1 MKQKKSLFRVAVMLL
16 SVLLC
21 SGMLSSC
28 IPADAS
34 QPDEADI
41 RLIQLEP
48 PKEGQDI
55 AIFETN
61 KGTIKMMLFTEETPQ
76 TVAHFK
82 TLINAGFYDGRA
94 IAKIDQT
101 TKTIYSGIDETTD
114 TNGRLMTEDGKD
126 VPIETHMN
134 LWHFSGAVSAYQ
146 NVTGFNS
153 KYTNSDSRF
162 FIVGTKEAFDQTVFQ
177 LEDQGFPQVV
187 RDAYEQ
193 VGGLLEYTGCFT
205 VFAQVYEGLDV
216 VDDMIENTPLEEDS
230 VVPAEEL
237 YIIKATLST
246 YSSENP

>member
-1 MKQKKSLFRVAVMLL
+1 MNHNKRIVRLVTLLL

-21 SGMLSSC
+21 CGMLSAC

-34 QPDEADI
+34 QPNEADI
-41 RLIQLEP
+41 ELVQLSA

-94 IAKIDQT
+94 IAKIDEA
-101 TKTIYSGIDETTD
+101 TKTIYTGVDETTD
-114 TNGRLMTEDGKD
+114 THGRLMTENGKD
-126 VPIETHMN
+126 VPIETHIN
-134 LWHFSGAVSAYQ
+134 LWHFTGAVSAYQ

-162 FIVGTKEAFDQTVFQ
+162 FIVGTKEAFDQTIFQ

-187 RDAYEQ
+187 RDAYQE

-205 VFAQVYEGLDV
+205 VFAHVYEGLDV
-216 VDDMIENTPLEEDS
+216 VDDMIANTKMQEDS
-230 VVPAEEL
+230 VVPAEEV

>member
-1 MKQKKSLFRVAVMLL
+1 MTKHKRIVCAMTLLF

-21 SGMLSSC
+21 CGMFSAC

-34 QPDEADI
+34 QPNEADI

-48 PKEGQDI
+48 PKDGQDI

-82 TLINAGFYDGRA
+82 TLIQAGFYDGRE
-94 IAKIDQT
+94 IAKIDRA
-101 TKTIYSGIDETTD
+101 TKTLYTGIDETTD
-114 TNGRLMTEDGKD
+114 THGRLMTENGKD

-162 FIVGTKEAFDQTVFQ
+162 FIVGTKEPFDQTIFQ
-177 LEDQGFPQVV
+177 LEDQGFPQVI
-187 RDAYEQ
+187 RDAYEE
-193 VGGLLEYTGCFT
+193 VGGLLEYSGCFT
-205 VFAQVYEGLDV
+205 VFAHVYEGMDV
-216 VDDMIENTPLEEDS
+216 VDDIIANTQLKTDS
-230 VVPAEEL
+230 VIPEEEL
-237 YIIKATLST
+237 YIVKATLST
-246 YSSENP
+246 YDADQP

>member
-1 MKQKKSLFRVAVMLL
+1 MKHNKRTFRIAALIL
-16 SVLLC
+16 SVLFCCGLF
-21 SGMLSSC
+21 SGC

-34 QPDEADI
+34 QPDEAEI
-41 RLIQLEP
+41 ELIQLEP

-61 KGTIKMMLFTEETPQ
+61 WGTIKMMLFTEETPQ
-76 TVAHFK
+76 TVEHFK
-82 TLINAGFYDGRA
+82 TLINAGFYDGRE

-101 TKTIYSGIDETTD
+101 TKTIYTGVDETTD
-114 TNGRLMTEDGKD
+114 TYGRLMTEDGKD
-126 VPIETHMN
+126 VPIETSIN
-134 LWHFSGAVSAYQ
+134 LWHFTGAVSAYQ
-146 NVTGFNS
+146 NVSGFNS

-162 FIVGTKEAFDQTVFQ
+162 FIVGTKEVFDQTVFQ
-177 LEDQGFPQVV
+177 LEYQEFPQAV
-187 RDAYEQ
+187 REAYEE

-216 VDDMIENTPLEEDS
+216 VDDMIANAKLEEDS
-230 VVPAEEL
+230 AVPAEDL

>member
-1 MKQKKSLFRVAVMLL
+1 MKTHKRLLRVWFLL
-16 SVLLC
+16 MGILLC
-21 SGMLSSC
+21 GGILSGC

-34 QPDEADI
+34 QPNEEDI
-41 RLIQLEP
+41 ELIQLEP

-61 KGTIKMMLFTEETPQ
+61 WGTIKMMLFPEETPQ

-82 TLINAGFYDGRA
+82 TLIESGFYDGRA
-94 IAKIDQT
+94 IAKVDQT
-101 TKTIYSGIDETTD
+101 TRTIYTGIDETTD
-114 TNGRLMTEDGKD
+114 THGRVMTEDGKD
-126 VPIETHMN
+126 VPIEISPN

-162 FIVGTKEAFDQTVFQ
+162 FIVGTKEPFDQTEFQ
-177 LEDQGFPQVV
+177 LEEQEFPKVV
-187 RDAYEQ
+187 RDAYKEH
-193 VGGLLEYTGCFT
+193 GGLLEYSSCFT

-216 VDDMIENTPLEEDS
+216 VDDIIDHVKLKEDS
-230 VVPAEEL
+230 VEPTEEL

-246 YSSENP
+246 YSSEN